1 MRRPRNPSG
10 RLSNPLRDAL
20 NERNRAGEPARAR
33 QRERNER
40 DDLSSIIDE
49 QVGEHIEKLE
59 NKLVDSFRE
68 MGKRVVDQ
76 STEALTSQLDG
87 RISQLEEMSAIQT
100 ETINQLRDTS
110 RNAEQRVSGV
120 VNNIERA
127 LGDAMPGFKLD
138 PPAHLPHQ
146 ITQAEERKLI
156 KAPSRSVIEDGKY
169 PNLYCPKCTSTAI
182 RRATRSGIWEEFLR
196 LFFIAPFR
204 CRSCRHKFYRF

>member
-20 NERNRAGEPARAR
+20 SERNRSPEPSRVR
-33 QRERNER
+33 PRERNER
-40 DDLSSIIDE
+40 GDLSSIIDE
-49 QVGEHIEKLE
+49 QVGEQIEKLE

-68 MGKRVVDQ
+68 MGQRVVDQ
-76 STEALTSQLDG
+76 STEALTNQLDG
-87 RISQLEEMSAIQT
+87 RISQLEEISAIQT

-127 LGDAMPGFKLD
+127 LGDAVPGFKLD

-146 ITQAEERKLI
+146 ITQAEERRLM
-156 KAPSRSVIEDGKY
+156 KAPSRAVIEDGKV
-169 PNLYCPKCTSTAI
+169 PSLYCPKCTSTAI

-204 CRSCRHKFYRF
+204 CRACRHKFYRF

>member
-10 RLSNPLRDAL
+10 RMSNPMRDAL
-20 NERNRAGEPARAR
+20 NIRNRGGDAPRAR
-33 QRERNER
+33 QRERGGR
-40 DDLSSIIDE
+40 DELSSIIDE
-49 QVGEHIEKLE
+49 QVGEQIEKLE

-68 MGKRVVDQ
+68 MGQRVVDQ
-76 STEALTSQLDG
+76 STEALNNQLDD
-87 RISQLEEMSAIQT
+87 RISQLEEISAIQT

-127 LGDAMPGFKLD
+127 LGNAVPGFKLE
-138 PPAHLPHQ
+138 PPAHLQHQ
-146 ITQAEERKLI
+146 ITDAEERRLV
-156 KAPSRSVIEDGKY
+156 KAPTRAVMEDGKI
-169 PNLYCPKCTSTAI
+169 PDLYCPKCTSTSV

-204 CRSCRHKFYRF
+204 CRACRHKFYRF

>member
-20 NERNRAGEPARAR
+20 SERNRAGEAVRPRP
-33 QRERNER
+33 RERNER

-49 QVGEHIEKLE
+49 QVGEQIEKLE

-68 MGKRVVDQ
+68 MGQRVVDQ
-76 STEALTSQLDG
+76 STEALTNQLDG
-87 RISQLEEMSAIQT
+87 RISQLEEISAIQT
-100 ETINQLRDTS
+100 ETINHLRDTS

-127 LGDAMPGFKLD
+127 LGDAVPGFKLD

-156 KAPSRSVIEDGKY
+156 KAPTRAVMEDGKY
-169 PNLYCPKCTSTAI
+169 PSLYCPKCTSTSI

-204 CRSCRHKFYRF
+204 CRACRHKFYRF